1 MTFPGLLANG
11 SEDARSVQNQQ
22 RAYTT
27 LENYST
33 EFTTK
38 KALFRRRLK
47 RLRKRRPTTTT
58 ERSITTTLLSTLED
72 HQTHQ
77 RKKKRRQ
84 KKKLIKHKNDNPEPK
99 NLILPMP
106 PTKSRI
112 TRCSIKNG
120 GCAHICNV
128 KGPNKCE
135 CFKGFKLLEDNHR
148 CSGNLEQFTSFSHY

>member
-1 MTFPGLLANG
+1 MTFPGLLADGNQ
-11 SEDARSVQNQQ
+11 DLVQNVQGIS
-22 RAYTT
+22 T
-27 LENYST
+27 LEIT

-47 RLRKRRPTTTT
+47 RLRKRKFTTTT
-58 ERSITTTLLSTLED
+58 EQSITTTKVIKLDNKD

-77 RKKKRRQ
+77 RKKKRKQ
-84 KKKLIKHKNDNPEPK
+84 KKTLTKHNNEYPEPK

-106 PTKSRI
+106 PTKPRI

-128 KGPNKCE
+128 KGPTKCE
-135 CFKGFKLLEDNHR
+135 CFKGFELLEDSHR
-148 CSGNLEQFTSFSHY
+148 CSGNLEQFTDL